1 MDKKRFSTEA
11 LPSWIERIA
20 AAARAQETRGIAA
33 LVKPGAL
40 IAAAAG
46 RMDLV
51 ERWLQLVPDDLIER
65 DPQLLYWSGV
75 TVLFRQPAEARSR
88 LERAFEQFASRSKTT
103 WMLLAWAGV
112 VDSIFLHYRDLR
124 ELDPWIEWMT
134 PERESAVDK
143 LPQSPRSLVVSSML
157 FALAFRQ
164 PNHHRMAMWRH
175 RAECLIELD
184 PVSDFGARLS
194 SGLITDYT
202 WKGNLE
208 AAQIVLSR
216 FRAHASRKQL
226 SPLAT
231 VLGYLNDAT
240 LSLHQGKLE
249 QCMSAVASGL
259 DASARHGVLIWEG
272 ILRCHAISA
281 SCSLGEI
288 TQAHSHIMA
297 IEQLFAESV
306 PIDEAYYRGMLFWYA
321 FVSGDHIGALSRCV
335 AALETVDAK
344 GVPYLQAAC
353 RVGTGLTL
361 FEAGHHERGSALL
374 EVGLCIGREICNPL
388 LEWMGHF
395 VLAHMEFAKGN
406 PAAGDA
412 ALQRAMCIGRD
423 HSLAHFFC
431 WPRQVITQL
440 LDRALERGYSPDYAQ
455 YLIARHRMVPG
466 EKPSRSDRWVFEVR
480 IYTFGQP
487 RIEYADGRIE
497 PLSVQFQ
504 RQIELLAALIGKE
517 GRPTPLH
524 TIASDVYQHE
534 DVDAIGSIKRILH
547 SLRERLGHV
556 IVQHNASLALDFSKV
571 WIDVC
576 SLQRL
581 LREAASADEI
591 EIWLNQYYRGHFMD
605 CVENSANVLGLR
617 RRVCG
622 QVESVLHE
630 VRILRMKNGEHDS
643 LRKFEARWGAV
654 FPTMSS
660 GSKSEA
666 SDAPIFG
673 SSRL

>member
-1 MDKKRFSTEA
+1 M
-11 LPSWIERIA
+11 
-20 AAARAQETRGIAA
+20 
-33 LVKPGAL
+33 
-40 IAAAAG
+40 
-46 RMDLV
+46 
-51 ERWLQLVPDDLIER
+51 
-65 DPQLLYWSGV
+65 YWSGV
-75 TVLFRQPAEARSR
+75 TVLFRQPAAARPR
-88 LERAFEQFASRSKTT
+88 LEHAFEQFTSRSKTT

-134 PERESAVDK
+134 PELESAVDK

-164 PNHHRMAMWRH
+164 PNHPRMDVWRH

-184 PVSDFGARLS
+184 PVSDLGARLS

-216 FRAHASRKQL
+216 FRAHASRKQP

-259 DASARHGVLIWEG
+259 DASAGHGVRIWEG

-288 TQAHSHIMA
+288 AQAHSHIVA

-306 PIDEAYYRGMLFWYA
+306 PVDEAYYRGMLFWYA
-321 FVSGDHIGALSRCV
+321 FVSGDHIGALSRCTS
-335 AALETVDAK
+335 ALETVDAK

-353 RVGTGLTL
+353 RVGVGLTL
-361 FEAGHHERGSALL
+361 FEGGHREQGEALL
-374 EVGLCIGREICNPL
+374 NEGLRIGREICNPL
-388 LEWMGHF
+388 LEWMGQF
-395 VLAHMEFAKGN
+395 VVAHMEFAKGN
-406 PAAGDA
+406 AAAGDA
-412 ALQRAMCIGRD
+412 ALEKAMRLGRD
-423 HSLAHFFC
+423 HSMAHFFC

-466 EKPSRSDRWVFEVR
+466 ERPTRSDRWAFEVR

-497 PLSVQFQ
+497 HLSVQFQ

-524 TIASDVYQHE
+524 TIASDVYQDE

-556 IVQHNASLALDFSKV
+556 VVRHNASLALDFSYV
-571 WIDVC
+571 WIDAC
-576 SLQRL
+576 TLQRL
-581 LREAASADEI
+581 LRETDSANEV
-591 EIWLNQYYRGHFMD
+591 EIWLREHYRGHFMD
-605 CVENSANVLGLR
+605 CVESSANVLGVR
-617 RRVCG
+617 QRICD
-622 QVESVLHE
+622 QVESVLRE
-630 VRILRMKNGEHDS
+630 VRILQTEKGDPDS
-643 LRKFEARWGAV
+643 LRKFEARWGSA
-654 FPTMSS
+654 FPSPR
-660 GSKSEA
+660 GLSKS
-666 SDAPIFG
+666 
-673 SSRL
+673 